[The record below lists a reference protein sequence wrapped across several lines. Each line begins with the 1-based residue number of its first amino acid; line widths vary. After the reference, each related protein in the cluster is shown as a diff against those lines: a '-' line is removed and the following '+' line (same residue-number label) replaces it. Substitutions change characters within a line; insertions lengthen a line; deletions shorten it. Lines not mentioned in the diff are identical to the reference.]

1 MSELENHFLG
11 TFLHSELIVLRE
23 KNIASVLDVEPLDLT
38 HLSHK
43 FFPLYQCFIQQ
54 GWSRELR
61 TDPHST
67 QYF

>member
-23 KNIASVLDVEPLDLT
+23 KIIIASVLDEEPLDLT

-54 GWSRELR
+54 GWS
-61 TDPHST
+61 
-67 QYF
+67 

>member
-11 TFLHSELIVLRE
+11 TFLQSELIVLRE

-43 FFPLYQCFIQQ
+43 FFPLYQCFTQQ
-54 GWSRELR
+54 GWS
-61 TDPHST
+61 
-67 QYF
+67 

>member
-23 KNIASVLDVEPLDLT
+23 KIIIASVLDVEPLDLT

-54 GWSRELR
+54 GWS
-61 TDPHST
+61 
-67 QYF
+67 